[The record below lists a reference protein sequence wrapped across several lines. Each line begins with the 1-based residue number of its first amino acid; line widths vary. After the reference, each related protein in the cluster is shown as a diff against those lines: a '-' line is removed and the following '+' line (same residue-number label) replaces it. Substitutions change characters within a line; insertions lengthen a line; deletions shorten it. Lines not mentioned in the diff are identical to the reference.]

1 MLNPFGCTRPRLLLY
16 LYLFFPSSVIPF
28 LPPPS
33 SLPPTP
39 FLCCSSRAMK
49 LTKASFTSSPSVSCP
64 QMACVPRH
72 RSGRTLRPR
81 EPGFEQRILGD
92 FNCRGRTQKHIR
104 GRASRRCGLQ
114 LRSADPKSVCSAVFG
129 GKVFLS
135 PTPLRGRYLNDAIK
149 GVSRRPAPGKPQ
161 FLRFV
166 ETSRL
171 AVFTRTK

>member
-1 MLNPFGCTRPRLLLY
+1 MLACFH
-16 LYLFFPSSVIPF
+16 PF
-28 LPPPS
+28 LCHY
-33 SLPPTP
+33 LPPTLHP
-39 FLCCSSRAMK
+39 LTSFPSLFCGNDAMR
-49 LTKASFTSSPSVSCP
+49 LTNTSFPRSPSISRP

-92 FNCRGRTQKHIR
+92 FNCRDRTQKHIR

-114 LRSADPKSVCSAVFG
+114 LRFADPKSVCSAVFG
-129 GKVFLS
+129 GKVLLS
-135 PTPLRGRYLNDAIK
+135 PAPLRGRYLNDAIK

-161 FLRFV
+161 LLRFV
-166 ETSRL
+166 ETSRF

>member
-1 MLNPFGCTRPRLLLY
+1 
-16 LYLFFPSSVIPF
+16 
-28 LPPPS
+28 
-33 SLPPTP
+33 
-39 FLCCSSRAMK
+39 
-49 LTKASFTSSPSVSCP
+49 
-64 QMACVPRH
+64 MACVPRH

-104 GRASRRCGLQ
+104 GRASRRSGLQ

-149 GVSRRPAPGKPQ
+149 GMSRRPAPMARRSTSGSKAHRRGPP
-161 FLRFV
+161 FAATKLRSDHSLPSERFMMNPKV
-166 ETSRL
+166 SAKDGTSW
-171 AVFTRTK
+171 RTPGRPPCVAQIE

>member
-1 MLNPFGCTRPRLLLY
+1 MGAHAPAFCFT
-16 LYLFFPSSVIPF
+16 SIS
-28 LPPPS
+28 S
-33 SLPPTP
+33 SLPPPFPSSPPSILSPSHP

-64 QMACVPRH
+64 QMACVPRQ

-92 FNCRGRTQKHIR
+92 FNCRDRTQKHIR
-104 GRASRRCGLQ
+104 GRASRRSGLQ

-149 GVSRRPAPGKPQ
+149 GVSRRPAPGKRS
-161 FLRFV
+161 FYD
-166 ETSRL
+166 S
-171 AVFTRTK
+171 